1 MNKKILRILL
11 FFTLPLIM
19 ISFIDF
25 SVFDNEKE
33 INVTI
38 DNNKYSL
45 PLGTIYGDVVD
56 DDNQYF
62 STDYV
67 LYDGQIIDDSFSEDT
82 KISLNNA
89 DIEKLIELP
98 GIGEKT
104 ALKIIEYRNKYGG
117 FKSIDEIKNISGI
130 GDKKYA
136 KIKDLITV

>member
-1 MNKKILRILL
+1 MNIKILRILL

>member
-1 MNKKILRILL
+1 
-11 FFTLPLIM
+11 M
-19 ISFIDF
+19 ISFIGI
-25 SVFDNEKE
+25 SVFDNEKD

-38 DNNKYSL
+38 NNKKYNL
-45 PLGTIYGDVVD
+45 PLGSTYDDVVD

-62 STDYV
+62 SNDYV
-67 LYDGQIIDDSFSEDT
+67 LYDGQIIDIDIDNDT
-82 KISLNNA
+82 KISLNDA
-89 DIEKLIELP
+89 DKEKLIELP

>member
-1 MNKKILRILL
+1 
-11 FFTLPLIM
+11 M
-19 ISFIDF
+19 ISFIGI
-25 SVFDNEKE
+25 SVFNNEKE

-38 DNNKYSL
+38 DNKKYNL
-45 PLGTIYGDVVD
+45 PLGSTYDDVVD

-62 STDYV
+62 SNDYV
-67 LYDGQIIDDSFSEDT
+67 LYDGQIIDIDIDNDT
-82 KISLNNA
+82 KISLNDA
-89 DIEKLIELP
+89 DKEKLIELP

>member
-19 ISFIDF
+19 ISFIGI
-25 SVFDNEKE
+25 SVFNNEKE

-38 DNNKYSL
+38 DNKKYNL
-45 PLGTIYGDVVD
+45 PLGSTYDDVVD

-62 STDYV
+62 SNDYV
-67 LYDGQIIDDSFSEDT
+67 LYDGQIIDIDIDNDT
-82 KISLNNA
+82 KISLNDA
-89 DIEKLIELP
+89 DKEKLIELP

>member
-11 FFTLPLIM
+11 LFTLPLIM
-19 ISFIDF
+19 ISFIGI

-82 KISLNNA
+82 KISLNDA

>member
-11 FFTLPLIM
+11 FFALPLIM
-19 ISFIDF
+19 ISFIGI

-38 DNNKYSL
+38 NNKKYNL
-45 PLGTIYGDVVD
+45 PLGSTYGDVVD

-82 KISLNNA
+82 KISLNDA